1 MRFLAIDL
9 GTSFIKTGIYDTD
22 GNCCGI
28 EKEAVEDERP
38 RPGVVVQRAEKLF
51 GSVIR
56 CIQKTVKSEPA
67 AAAEV
72 EALTFTGQMAGFM
85 GVDKD
90 WNDVTTWSCFI
101 DGRFVPY
108 ANRQM
113 DLYADRF
120 LNVSGTNSPVMAPK
134 IEWFL
139 SEYPEKA
146 CTIRKYMMISGYVI
160 GKLGNLPI
168 DDAVMDHSFLSWTG
182 LGNIRTQEW
191 SEELCLLAGT
201 KPEFLPRIVKSND
214 ICGYLCEEMAAVT
227 GLKSGLPLV
236 SGAGDKVAGNVGA
249 GVLSEGESIFEAG
262 SYGAVS
268 VYVSDYR
275 TNPEANYYDAI
286 PAAVDGL
293 YIHKYIPGSGMT
305 LDWFVDTFLK
315 GRTKKEAFAEMEEK
329 VPKID
334 PGCEGLMAIGLLG
347 GNAMPFDGEIKG
359 LWMGHTWSHREEH
372 FYRALLESFAY
383 DLALTTDSVRQVYPE
398 YTDDTIKVI
407 GGGARSRAWL
417 QILADVTGR
426 TFVQLDREDV
436 ALWGASILAGNA
448 VGVFTDIKKTAA
460 EHCHELARVVPDLSR
475 KAVYQEKKE
484 LYRDYVKRLHDF
496 YLPLQQKA

>member
-9 GTSFIKTGIYDTD
+9 GTSFIKTGIYDTE
-22 GNCCGI
+22 GNVCGI

-51 GSVIR
+51 DSVIR
-56 CIQKTVKSEPA
+56 CIQKTVKSEPE

-85 GVDKD
+85 GVDEK
-90 WNDVTTWSCFI
+90 WNDITTWSCFI

-108 ANRQM
+108 ANRQKE
-113 DLYADRF
+113 LYAKEF
-120 LNVSGTNSPVMAPK
+120 LEISGTNSPLMAPK
-134 IEWFL
+134 IEWFAA
-139 SEYPEKA
+139 EFPEEARK
-146 CTIRKYMMISGYVI
+146 IRKYMMISGYVI
-160 GKLGNLPI
+160 GRLGNLPI
-168 DDAVMDHSFLSWTG
+168 EEAVMDHSFLSWTG
-182 LGNIRTQEW
+182 LGDVRTQEW
-191 SEELCLLAGT
+191 SEELCRMAGT
-201 KPEFLPRIVKSND
+201 KPEFLPRIVKSNE
-214 ICGYLCEEMAAVT
+214 ICGYLSDEMAAVT

-249 GVLSEGESIFEAG
+249 GVLSEGECIFEAG

-268 VYVSDYR
+268 VYVKDYR
-275 TNPEANYYDAI
+275 TNPQANYYDAI

-315 GRTKKEAFAEMEEK
+315 GRSKKEAFAEMEEK
-329 VPKID
+329 VSQIA
-334 PGCEGLMAIGLLG
+334 PGCDGLMAIGLLG

-359 LWMGHTWSHREEH
+359 MWMGHTWSHREEH

-398 YTDDTIKVI
+398 YTDNTIKVI
-407 GGGARSRAWL
+407 GGGARSQTWL
-417 QILADVTGR
+417 HILADVTGR
-426 TFVQLDREDV
+426 TFIQLDRDDV

-448 VGVFTDIKKTAA
+448 IGVFPDIRATAQQHFREISRVEPDPANA
-460 EHCHELARVVPDLSR
+460 EIYAR
-475 KAVYQEKKE
+475 KKE
-484 LYRDYVKRLHDF
+484 LYRDYVIRLHDF
-496 YLPLQQKA
+496 YLPLQK